1 MKITNI
7 LLVAIVALLL
17 VTFFQYRKIKE
28 IEVVPPKVD
37 TVVEIVE
44 IHDTVKT
51 PGKIKFIKGETD
63 TLWLTEIEY
72 VPDPEHEKLLR
83 QYMALGN
90 KHFAKNSFETKFP
103 VGEYG
108 VAIVR
113 DTVMENKLIASGL
126 ELDIIVPTKTITI
139 TKPAPPVKQFYIGT
153 SITGSKQQFV
163 NSVNIGALY
172 KDKKDKIFGAS
183 IGFNDAG
190 RIQYGIS
197 SYIKIK

>member
-72 VPDPEHEKLLR
+72 VPDPEDEKLLR

-153 SITGSKQQFV
+153 SITGGGQQFV